1 MLFRSVFFVE
11 VLGIMPGLT
20 ARLATPGARAVDVHC
35 GGGRWLVAMA
45 RRFPALELLGV
56 ETVADAAAR
65 AIENARDA
73 GLADRI
79 RIEQREL
86 AAMGHAGEFDLAYL
100 QFALHDVPDPAGELA
115 AAWAAVRP
123 GGRLLA
129 LDWCLPSTPEEDRTP
144 LGEMLWGAQLD
155 QRMAG
160 WSFHSR
166 EGFLAIFAAAGI
178 PTPSV
183 TELPSGATVFAVD
196 RPA

>member
-1 MLFRSVFFVE
+1 MLFRS
-11 VLGIMPGLT
+11 
-20 ARLATPGARAVDVHC
+20 
-35 GGGRWLVAMA
+35 
-45 RRFPALELLGV
+45 
-56 ETVADAAAR
+56 
-65 AIENARDA
+65 
-73 GLADRI
+73 
-79 RIEQREL
+79 
-86 AAMGHAGEFDLAYL
+86 
-100 QFALHDVPDPAGELA
+100 
-115 AAWAAVRP
+115 
-123 GGRLLA
+123 
-129 LDWCLPSTPEEDRTP
+129 DWCLPSTPEEDRTP